1 MNNVFKFEFSVNIFG
16 ECGLVEY
23 NSYDYY
29 QIIYENNKVNL
40 YHFKKNGKTLLID
53 DDGRIY
59 IDNIE
64 KHLIEDTNEF
74 FKKYNIFEGK
84 ILVDYKSFENNDIKK
99 NDEMVN
105 IIVKKFNISYIDK
118 LILQKTMRYLYLDT
132 FLKNN
137 HLILLDKLR
146 NGKDLYTFIIKDNNN
161 KIYKISG
168 HFDERPYDDY
178 EPYYSNFTIEGT
190 LDKY

>member
-1 MNNVFKFEFSVNIFG
+1 MNNVFKFEYSVNIFDV
-16 ECGLVEY
+16 CDLVTY
-23 NSYDYY
+23 NGYDYY

-40 YHFKKNGKTLLID
+40 YHFKKNGKKLLID

-64 KHLIEDTNEF
+64 KHLIEDTNEI
-74 FKKYNIFEGK
+74 FKKYNIFAGK
-84 ILVDYKSFENNDIKK
+84 ILVDRKSFENNDIKK
-99 NDEMVN
+99 IDEMRN
-105 IIVKKFNISYIDK
+105 IIVKNFNISYIDK

-178 EPYYSNFTIEGT
+178 EPYYSKFTIDGT